1 MIPTITASI
10 ITLYKFVYFLGRLW
24 DRVDIKGLSITCLIV
39 PYIFLSKSLLETVEE
54 TVILPCVAEEKFEL
68 DNINKKGSH
77 PVLYKLKPSI
87 NSEFIEWFVGISEAE
102 SNFLCRARKNEGV
115 VVGFEFV
122 FKITLHIDDRNA
134 LEYIKATLGCGRLNT
149 ERNVL
154 VFTISQLS
162 DIKNILIPLFEQFPL
177 NSTKHL
183 DYLAFKK
190 AFFMFLNRKTSELN
204 KTDLYSKILEL
215 KNSMNVNRVSY
226 VLPAGH
232 NIRITGNYLVGLLE
246 GDGSFYFNKNDITVR
261 VSLVTTTPNKVLLEK
276 IREFLLSHLDEYSG
290 MLGSTTKLFNITD
303 KKIKGDNK
311 PISVLEIYQVD
322 YICNILIPY
331 FDKIQFRTK
340 KYKDYIDFRTL
351 AFLALDGKYLTEK
364 GKELM
369 IKLGDTMNNNRLST
383 NSNPLTIDMS
393 TKSELDLLIKSK
405 PLIEVDSEGRAMII
419 HEKKY
424 IRSTYIIKAIFLNGS
439 ISYFTNGVSCA
450 KALHVSNNTITQR
463 LNDSK
468 PIKNKEGLVSAL
480 TVKRIRAYSPKS
492 SS

>member
-246 GDGSFYFNKNDITVR
+246 GDGSFYFNKQGMSNH
-261 VSLVTTTPNKVLLEK
+261 SL
-276 IREFLLSHLDEYSG
+276 F
-290 MLGSTTKLFNITD
+290 
-303 KKIKGDNK
+303 
-311 PISVLEIYQVD
+311 
-322 YICNILIPY
+322 
-331 FDKIQFRTK
+331 
-340 KYKDYIDFRTL
+340 
-351 AFLALDGKYLTEK
+351 
-364 GKELM
+364 
-369 IKLGDTMNNNRLST
+369 
-383 NSNPLTIDMS
+383 
-393 TKSELDLLIKSK
+393 KS
-405 PLIEVDSEGRAMII
+405 
-419 HEKKY
+419 
-424 IRSTYIIKAIFLNGS
+424 
-439 ISYFTNGVSCA
+439 FTF
-450 KALHVSNNTITQR
+450 
-463 LNDSK
+463 
-468 PIKNKEGLVSAL
+468 
-480 TVKRIRAYSPKS
+480 
-492 SS
+492 

>member
-1 MIPTITASI
+1 M
-10 ITLYKFVYFLGRLW
+10 
-24 DRVDIKGLSITCLIV
+24 
-39 PYIFLSKSLLETVEE
+39 
-54 TVILPCVAEEKFEL
+54 
-68 DNINKKGSH
+68 
-77 PVLYKLKPSI
+77 
-87 NSEFIEWFVGISEAE
+87 
-102 SNFLCRARKNEGV
+102 RKNKEGV

-122 FKITLHIDDRNA
+122 FRITLHKDDRNA

-149 ERNVL
+149 ERDTL

-162 DIKNILIPLFEQFPL
+162 DIENVLIPLFEQFPL

-190 AFFMFLNRKTSELN
+190 AFLMFLNRKTSKLN
-204 KTDLYSKILEL
+204 KEDLYSEIIEL
-215 KNSMNVNRVSY
+215 KDSMNVKRISY
-226 VLPAGH
+226 VLPVGH
-232 NIRITGNYLVGLLE
+232 HVRITGNYLVGLLE
-246 GDGSFYFNKNDITVR
+246 GDGSFYLNKQDMTVR

-276 IREFLLSHLDEYSG
+276 IREFLLNDLDEYSG
-290 MLGSTTKLFNITD
+290 ILGSCTKLINITD

-311 PISVLEIYQVD
+311 PISVLEISQVD

-340 KYKDYIDFRTL
+340 KYLDYTDFRTL
-351 AFLALDGKYLTEK
+351 AFLTLDGKYLTEK

-383 NSNPLTIDMS
+383 NSNPLILDMA

-405 PLIEVDSEGRAMII
+405 PLIEIDSEGRAKII
-419 HEKKY
+419 HENKY
-424 IRSTYIIKAIFLNGS
+424 IRSTYIIKAIFFNGS

-463 LNDSK
+463 LNDGK
-468 PIKNKEGLVSAL
+468 PIKNQEGLVSAL
-480 TVKRIRAYSPKS
+480 TVKRIKAYSPKS
-492 SS
+492 ST